1 VTSFLSKKRIP
12 KVHTY
17 HEEGYRT
24 VVWYF
29 KRHLSHKKVG
39 AIDISNGIFCYQ
51 VGKTDP

>member
-1 VTSFLSKKRIP
+1 MVTSFLSKKRIP

-29 KRHLSHKKVG
+29 KWHLSNEKVG
-39 AIDISNGIFCYQ
+39 VIDISYGIFC
-51 VGKTDP
+51 